1 MTTRGLGLH
10 WQPFTEGTQMSDFFV
25 VGVTGQDGALL
36 ARELLARGHTV
47 TGTHRRFSPTSFWR
61 LEQMGIDDR
70 IHFLEYEIGSP
81 LNLQSSLLERKP
93 RAVFF
98 TAGDSSTASAASS
111 PSWLMAT
118 NAAGAAEQIEVLRT
132 VAPDTPAVF
141 FSSSEVFG
149 YQTRPGVRKNEN
161 SRRRPSNPYGISKIA
176 LGELLDFYRREEG
189 MKFFE
194 AVLFPHE
201 SPFRASSF
209 LVKKVVR
216 TLCKWSLSPH
226 GSEVANFGSLDSSRD
241 WGSAAQYMKWLVEL
255 AERGNPG
262 SYVIGTGRHHSV
274 WDVFLATGRALGIDL
289 QKVKSNSVV
298 QIVEQGSGSV
308 IANAESRSLG
318 NSGHGPVAST
328 AKLRDELSIEAAIPF
343 EDMVWEMVGFEL
355 ALLRGDEVSEIRR
368 SDG

>member
-1 MTTRGLGLH
+1 
-10 WQPFTEGTQMSDFFV
+10 MSDFFV

-36 ARELLARGHTV
+36 ARELLTRGHSV
-47 TGTHRRFSPTSFWR
+47 SGTHRRFSPSSFWR
-61 LEQMGIDDR
+61 LEQMGIDNK
-70 IHFLEYEIGSP
+70 IHFLEYDIGSP

-93 RAVFF
+93 RAIFF

-111 PSWLMAT
+111 PSLLMAT

-149 YQTRPGVRKNEN
+149 YQTRPGVRKNES

-189 MKFFE
+189 MKLFE

-201 SPFRASSF
+201 SPFRGSNF

-226 GSEVANFGSLDSSRD
+226 RSEVVDFGSLDSSRD

-255 AERGNPG
+255 AEGGTPG
-262 SYVIGTGRHHSV
+262 SYVVGTGQHHSV
-274 WDVFLATGRALGIDL
+274 WDVFRATGRALGIDL
-289 QKVKSNSVV
+289 RKSESELGV
-298 QIVEQGSGSV
+298 QIVEEGSGSV
-308 IANAESRSLG
+308 IANAETRSLG
-318 NSGHGPVAST
+318 NAGNGPVAST
-328 AKLRDELSIEAAIPF
+328 AKLRAELSNEAPIPF
-343 EDMVWEMVGFEL
+343 EAVLREMVEFEL
-355 ALLRGDEVSEIRR
+355 AVLRGK
-368 SDG
+368 